1 MLFWTILKVAFK
13 SLMANKFRT
22 ILAMLG
28 IIIGVGAV
36 ISMLALGAGA
46 QNRVMERVT
55 AMGTNLLVV
64 RPGGQRRGGVRQS
77 TSQQNLKL
85 GDAKAILETVADV
98 DSIAPQ
104 VSGRAQVKY
113 LNKNTNTTVTGT
125 AATYLNIRNFTV
137 DKGRAF
143 TSIEEERSAPV
154 AILGASTANDLF
166 EDKQPLGK
174 EIRVGRINFRVIG
187 VLAEKGDQGWFNP
200 DDMVLV
206 PYSTAMKKVLGQDYL
221 SEIDVQITDGADINA
236 AETKIE
242 ELLRKRHRITS
253 DGEDDFHVRN
263 QAEFLEMASSVTQT
277 FTILLGGIASISLVV
292 GGIGIMN
299 IMMVT
304 VTERTREIGVRKAI
318 GARDRDILTQFLFE
332 SILISGLGG
341 IMGIGLGYSVGYVI
355 SRFTDYV
362 PVVQMQAIILSIG
375 VSGAIGI
382 FFGYYPAWRAAKLDP
397 IVALRYE

>member
-13 SLMANKFRT
+13 SLLANKFRS

-46 QNRVMERVT
+46 QNQIMDRVT
-55 AMGTNLLVV
+55 AMGTNLLVI
-64 RPGGQRRGGVRQS
+64 RPGGQHRGGVRQS
-77 TSQQNLKL
+77 TSQQNLKIE
-85 GDAKAILETVADV
+85 DARAILEKVEGI
-98 DSIAPQ
+98 DSVAPQ
-104 VSGRAQVKY
+104 VSGRAQLKY
-113 LNKNTNTTVTGT
+113 LNQNTNTTVTGT
-125 AATYLNIRNFTV
+125 SSTYLSIRNFKL
-137 DKGRAF
+137 DKGRIF
-143 TSIEEERSAPV
+143 TSIEEEQSSPV
-154 AILGASTANDLF
+154 ALLGFSAAEDLF
-166 EDKQPLGK
+166 GEKSPLGK
-174 EIRVGRINFRVIG
+174 EVRVGRINFRVIG

-221 SEIDVQITDGADINA
+221 SEIDVQVKESADINEVESNI
-236 AETKIE
+236 ET
-242 ELLRKRHRITS
+242 LLRKRHRILK
-253 DGEDDFHVRN
+253 DGEDDFNVRN
-263 QAEFLEMASSVTQT
+263 QAEFLEMASSMTDT

-332 SILISGLGG
+332 SILISGIGG
-341 IMGIGLGYSVGYVI
+341 ILGVAVGYGVGHII
-355 SRFTDYV
+355 SRFTDFV
-362 PVVQMQAIILSIG
+362 PEVQAHAIILSIA
-375 VSGAIGI
+375 VSGSIGI